1 MPKERTRAPRSS
13 SRMWI
18 SFRVSE
24 EEKKQLLK
32 NADIAVLSI
41 SEYIRK
47 KIFGGSQVVAR
58 VDVMMVN
65 ELRRIGGLLK
75 HNFETLR
82 QAGASHDIIQQ
93 QEESLKELK
102 KIIKLIGEKYGC

>member
-1 MPKERTRAPRSS
+1 MPKEHTRTPRSN

-24 EEKKQLLK
+24 EEKKQLTK
-32 NADIAVLSI
+32 NADIAALSI
-41 SEYIRK
+41 SEYVRK
-47 KIFGGSQVVAR
+47 KIFGGGQIVAR

-82 QAGASHDIIQQ
+82 QAGVSQDIIQQ

-102 KIIKLIGEKYGC
+102 KIIKLIGEKYDC